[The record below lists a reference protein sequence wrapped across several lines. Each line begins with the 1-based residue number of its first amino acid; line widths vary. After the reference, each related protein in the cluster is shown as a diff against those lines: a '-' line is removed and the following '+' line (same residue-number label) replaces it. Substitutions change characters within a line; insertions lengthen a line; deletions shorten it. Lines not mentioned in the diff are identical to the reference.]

1 MYGYIIIIIAIIT
14 TTPTNT
20 KNFPFSPY
28 FNLLNKLFI
37 LCFLSRLL
45 HSYSICISLS
55 LMQTMDLT
63 LLSVTVVQILSNW
76 IANVTV
82 PMKEQI

>member
-1 MYGYIIIIIAIIT
+1 MPVMYGYIIIIIAIIT

-45 HSYSICISLS
+45 HS
-55 LMQTMDLT
+55 
-63 LLSVTVVQILSNW
+63 
-76 IANVTV
+76 
-82 PMKEQI
+82 